1 MTRSYRT
8 TCSTL
13 GNRSFRDY
21 LVNLL
26 QLLMALRAHYKVAF
40 AVFLVTMA
48 TGIAISL
55 LLPKRYVATTDL
67 VFDVKTPDPIAGV
80 MLPIVPGYMAT
91 QVDIIKSDRVALA
104 VIKLL
109 RLDQSP
115 VVQQQWMDATGG
127 KGKIESWFSDILR
140 RGLQVTPAQGSS
152 IMSISYTAGDPSF
165 AASVANAFA
174 QVYIDANIELRIEPA
189 RQYSRWFGEQGKA
202 MREALEKA
210 QARLSEF
217 QRNKGIVAKD
227 ERLDIEMSK
236 LNEMSSQLTA
246 LQAQT
251 SEANIKQRSGE
262 NTLPE
267 VMQNSLIQGLKSD
280 IARQEAR
287 LQEAAGNLGKNHP
300 QYQRME
306 SELAAM
312 KKQLQAETRF
322 VTGSLATTSKVG
334 QDRETN
340 LKNAIAAQKRKILEL
355 RGDYDQLA
363 VLQRDV
369 DAAQNAYQGVTQ
381 RYNQT
386 SLESQITQA
395 NVSVLNSASEPS
407 APSSPNIPRNIL
419 ISVLAGVF
427 LGAGFAVL
435 LEMLDRR
442 VRSVNDL
449 SAMLSVPV
457 LGSIGHPK
465 SPGRLLTYL
474 HTRVAL
480 LSR

>member
-1 MTRSYRT
+1 M
-8 TCSTL
+8 
-13 GNRSFRDY
+13 
-21 LVNLL
+21 NLL
-26 QLLMALRAHYKVAF
+26 QVLFALRAHYKAAI
-40 AVFLVTMA
+40 AVFLFTMA
-48 TGIAISL
+48 AGIAITL
-55 LLPKRYVATTDL
+55 LLPKRYVATADL

-91 QVDIIKSDRVALA
+91 QIDIIRSDRVALA

-115 VVQQQWMDATGG
+115 AVKEQWMSATGG
-127 KGKIESWFSDILR
+127 RGTIEPWFADVLR
-140 RGLQVTPAQGSS
+140 RGLQVNPAQGSS
-152 IMSISYTAGDPSF
+152 IVSISYTAGDPSF

-174 QVYIDANIELRIEPA
+174 QVYIDANIELRIDPA
-189 RQYSRWFGEQGKA
+189 RQYARWFGEQGKA
-202 MREALEKA
+202 MRESLEKA

-217 QRNKGIVAKD
+217 QQKKGIVSKD

-236 LNEMSSQLTA
+236 LNEMSSQLTT

-251 SEANIKQRSGE
+251 SEANVKQKSGE

-267 VMQNSLIQGLKSD
+267 LMQNSLIQGLKSD
-280 IARQEAR
+280 IARQEAK
-287 LQEAAGNLGKNHP
+287 LKEAAGNLGRNHP
-300 QYQRME
+300 QFQRME
-306 SELAAM
+306 SELEAL
-312 KKQLQAETRF
+312 KQQLQVETRF
-322 VTGSLATTSKVG
+322 VTRSLGTTSRVG
-334 QDRETN
+334 QDRETS
-340 LKNAIAAQKRKILEL
+340 LKAAIAAQKRKILEL

-407 APSSPNIPRNIL
+407 APSSPNVPRNIL
-419 ISVLAGVF
+419 MSVMAGVL
-427 LGAGFAVL
+427 LGIGFAVL

-442 VRSVNDL
+442 VRSIKDL
-449 SAMLSVPV
+449 SAMLPVPV

-465 SPGRLLTYL
+465 GPGRLLTL
-474 HTRVAL
+474 LRTRMAL